1 MVILNLRT
9 GVYYGLDEVGAR
21 IWSLMQEPIR
31 LTAIRESILAEYD
44 VTADDCERDL
54 LDLVAKLDAEGL
66 IEIQGDTDD

>member
-44 VTADDCERDL
+44 VTADDCERDM